1 MEARHPMFLRSILIA
16 TVFISLLS
24 GCGINS
30 VTKAEIESIKAGNKI
45 TYRYKKGD
53 KSWFYADKVT
63 RVDEEKIYYNASKS
77 ESTSGTD
84 VRLDEYDTTREL
96 SIKKA
101 DIIKYETEQP
111 PDEKK
116 IVWIQ

>member
-1 MEARHPMFLRSILIA
+1 MFLRFAFFVTASF
-16 TVFISLLS
+16 TLLA

-30 VTKAEIESIKAGNKI
+30 VTKAEIEAIKPGNKI
-45 TYRYKKGD
+45 TYRFQRDG

-63 RVDEEKIYYNASKS
+63 RVDGDTIFYNASKS
-77 ESTSGTD
+77 ESTKGSDT
-84 VRLDEYDTTREL
+84 RLDEYDTTREL

-111 PDEKK
+111 PDDKK
-116 IVWIQ
+116 IIWIE